1 IIYNFWVIS
10 TKNRLIVLLG
20 GCFKVFNWKSMY
32 RRNAMTVT
40 TIILNEGIKQM
51 PKLNLGATYGGDLIN
66 TYRHLK

>member
-1 IIYNFWVIS
+1 
-10 TKNRLIVLLG
+10 
-20 GCFKVFNWKSMY
+20 
-32 RRNAMTVT
+32 MTVT